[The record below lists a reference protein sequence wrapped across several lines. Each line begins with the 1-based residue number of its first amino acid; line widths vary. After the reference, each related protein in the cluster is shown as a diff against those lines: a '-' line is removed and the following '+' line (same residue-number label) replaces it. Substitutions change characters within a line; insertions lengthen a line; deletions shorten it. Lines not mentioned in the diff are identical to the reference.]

1 MVYKLDPLDV
11 SLDFERRPFRRGD
24 TINATVTLIPNSDV
38 EIRTASLS
46 LMGQVRRTKV
56 GMGRSMGING
66 GAALQGGNSFTS
78 TDYVPM
84 QQTTD
89 QKKSNESFDSR
100 PLLHTKSLRKGDVSR
115 HDVALKIGPR
125 VQNLVREAKELQ
137 RDANSSISIEPWWL
151 EVQVDVVMGRDV
163 RVQRQI
169 EIIAPL
175 KATT

>member
-1 MVYKLDPLDV
+1 MVYKLDPLDIA
-11 SLDFERRPFRRGD
+11 LDFERRPYRLGD
-24 TINATVTLIPNSDV
+24 TIKATVSLIPNSDV

-78 TDYVPM
+78 TDYIPM

-89 QKKSNESFDSR
+89 QKKSNEAFDSR
-100 PLLHTKSLRKGDVSR
+100 PFLHTRSLRKGDVSR
-115 HDVALKIGPR
+115 HNVALKIGPR

-137 RDANSSISIEPWWL
+137 RDANSSLSIEPWWL
-151 EVQVDVVMGRDV
+151 EVKVDVAMGRDPML
-163 RVQRQI
+163 RK
-169 EIIAPL
+169 EIDVKL
-175 KATT
+175 T